1 MALRFLRDGYFV
13 GTVGIGT
20 ASPDAKL
27 DVRSTS
33 RTAPVVLKLGNGIIS
48 GDNGVIV
55 SQIRSYINNSNAA
68 ADELARIQVENGSG
82 SHDDGNLSFWTR
94 DGLNNVDA
102 AKQLQINGKG
112 VVELKKSGTAALPV
126 LVLGEDV
133 DTGFFRPSSNNI
145 ALSTTGVERIRVTSA
160 GNVGIGT
167 TSPGSPLSVVG
178 SYSSSDEIVE
188 IGGGTGINTDFKL
201 KIGAVDQ
208 DYIWFQSVKP
218 GDNYYDLVFNPTAG
232 NVGIGTT
239 SPGAKLN
246 VAGDVLIDSGEY
258 ISWGT
263 VGATSIE
270 GSTASNKL
278 QFRTSSTD
286 RMIINDTGVGIGTTS
301 PSQKLEV
308 STSNYNVSKFVGNT
322 DDGTGYVGAVVEIES
337 NNDARGRG
345 VYLTHRLSTDTTDSE
360 WYAGVPYTG
369 DGYSIGNAAYGTS
382 INSDTGPAHKDQSK
396 LFILESGNVGIG
408 TSSPGAKL
416 HLSGISQ
423 TGTQTP
429 FRIENDTSNT
439 KFQIKSISGDY
450 NLQFKNAGNTTRVFL
465 NSNGNSYFNGG
476 NVGIGTD
483 SPLYKLQVQGS
494 VALDVMPTHE
504 TEGSVRIGRY
514 DSNTSRYNDIKS
526 YVSSTAASNYLKFSV
541 HGGVENATVDVMT
554 LNGSGNAT
562 FSAQAFSVAT
572 SSGDASSTLTTKG
585 YVDGL
590 ITGATIYRGA
600 WQAGI
605 SATSSAATTASTT
618 LTVTAAILDADGG
631 TPALVGAVVTGAG
644 ITGIVK
650 VTSVTSSTVYVLDT
664 AITATATAYIFS
676 PIYGAPDLSG
686 VTETSGYYY
695 ICSEAG
701 SATPNG
707 ANSEPNTWAVGDW
720 CIYNDV
726 SGTGQWQKIDNSSV
740 LSGAGTG
747 QTVALWEGPSS
758 ITDSETL
765 GNAPITVSGNN
776 ATFAGTI
783 DSGNIFIDNSGTPQ
797 LKITDSGNAGG
808 GGASG
813 KIIYANTDGNAMG
826 LGYTEDLTATSDFI
840 ISSDAGSTYGGYLGL
855 AAAAIDDPSSI
866 ILDPKTYVYV
876 TKALGIG
883 TTSPS
888 ELLHISSTGDAVAI
902 IEADSN
908 NDNEDANP
916 KLTLKQDGAVV
927 VSSYAINGTV
937 DNAFTGALVNGAYI
951 ESSTSFQL
959 APGGALSTT
968 FLTDGKVGIGIDAP
982 VRTLHVNSGDLDVV
996 SLFESTDTLAKIE
1009 VKDDDTSSFIVSENN
1024 ESGFGP
1030 FGARATTGNLRI
1042 NNGTHNGGGVGY
1054 AAFGGTPTSG
1064 TKFRVFSSYDT
1075 SGDANMA
1082 GVTIDINPTG
1092 TTALTGDKTIR
1103 GLYVDIDSDAT
1114 GGDTSDELRI
1124 YGIDS
1129 SIIDTGD
1136 ADLVYSSYN
1145 FARSSMSVAGQQTT
1159 QLIGTRSNVQAYN
1172 TAGLI
1177 SSAMGTYSTAAATGA
1192 GDINAIYA
1200 GRYELAGGTT
1210 DITIPSGYAL
1220 YGRAEPGVG
1229 FTGTYNN
1236 IHAGYFEVESETGNT
1251 FTNSFGVKSIIDH
1264 NGGTMTNAYQFY
1276 GVSSGTIGTSW
1287 GVYSSGA
1294 AKHYLSGDVGIGTLT
1309 PGYKLDVSGSANND
1323 DIAIRINNTF
1333 DDNLATSNPTSA
1345 LWLSAASNN
1354 GYLRV
1359 HGAPANTAA
1368 KHQIDLGSTAGS
1380 SFLTFSPGAAERMR
1394 IATDGAIQFNDYGA
1408 GILVTDASGNI
1419 TAEGGTWN
1427 GPFLPLTAGSTEP
1440 LSDTLYGTGAT
1451 FGDTT
1456 VDVATVTIEGGQAGI
1471 LDIWRN
1477 GTNASYQAI
1486 RFRDDTNA
1494 NTEASIG
1501 WGPNNLRLN
1510 GTDYIVATT
1519 GGDERIRIDSS
1530 GNFGIGTST
1539 PTSLLEISQQL
1550 SAASTIDYPY
1560 TISSRDDANSINQA
1574 GGEGVGIKFR
1584 IAGNAGTTP
1593 GDSLVGASIA
1603 AIREMPGDTDSST
1616 GLGFFVTQNDETLD
1630 EALRIDH
1637 DRNIKFNA
1645 YGVGTL
1651 VSDTDGNITVSSGG
1665 GQGGPYLKDT
1675 TDTFT
1680 GSLTIVGD
1688 IRGSGQQLIL
1698 NAGESYNYATAQTSE
1713 LVYLNA
1719 EAGLQVNSSPD
1730 NWATGWAGRNTAFIN
1745 RADASSSLPGNLSI
1759 AAGSQLFL
1767 DGGGNTYISEDIA
1780 DRLRFFTGG
1789 AEFMR
1794 FTEDTAN
1801 LISFYQPS
1809 AFSGLVTAPT
1819 PANATDDNTLAT
1831 TAFVK
1836 NLIAELPAG
1845 LIYKGA
1851 WNADTNDPTLA
1862 AGGGEIKEGTT
1873 TTLTADKLIDSSGAF
1888 TTAPAVAVNDRVR
1901 VVTPAG
1907 PEFALVSSVDSATQL
1922 TLASD
1927 IVTATGEA
1935 YIVETPAFLEE
1946 GNYYIVSDDGTTD
1959 LNGITDWKVGDWVV
1973 ASSTN
1978 VWQKI
1983 DNSSVLDGSGTGGKI
1998 PIWEGAGD
2006 SITLGDSVITQ
2017 SAAGDL
2023 DVGGG
2028 ITADYFRTDLNTGDY
2043 SLITR
2048 SSAGNAPL
2056 YVQSADSN
2064 TNQPIAFFSYGD
2076 ASANAGTK
2084 VLSVAKDLSYFLN
2097 TNVGIGLATPT
2108 SKLHINQSVT
2118 NPDLDLPNSFAVE
2131 IDSNHSG
2138 SAATTGDR
2146 EQGGLYIDV
2155 DSSTTGGDT
2164 QDEHRLYGINNN
2176 VNHSGDSDL
2185 VYAISNRAEQNT
2197 TAGTTTNVIG
2207 SYSAAISDGGSG
2219 AVLTNITG
2227 AYGSV
2232 DMQDAT
2238 PVSNSY
2244 GGQFLNNTN
2253 ANRTGATTNSF
2264 GIKSEIQIGSTSAYT
2279 SLFAA
2284 HFSID
2289 SNAAYTATNSYLLYL
2304 DYAGSSLA
2312 TNTYAIYSVDDV
2324 KSYHRGDFGIGTAT
2338 PDAKLD
2344 VEAVTNPT
2352 IRLTNSTGSLGAAD
2366 VGTLEFFSKDAS
2378 TGASRVL
2385 SSIVCLNEA
2394 ASPSVPDGQLAFK
2407 TSLGGANAQPAT
2419 EKMRIDPIGQV
2430 GIGTISPDGKL
2441 EVTDDSSLS
2450 SYVTQY
2456 TDDADG
2462 AELVIRTAR
2471 GTQAVPVQYNTG
2483 DSAGRL
2489 LFQAYTSSGSFKD
2502 AASIESVME
2511 SGNANAYG
2519 GLRFNYLPAV
2529 SPYTL
2534 TEGMRLNMAG
2544 DVGIGG
2550 IDPSSKLQVDGGIQ
2564 MADDTDTAVA
2574 AKAGTMRYR
2583 TGTEYV
2589 EVTGVELVT
2598 NGGFD
2603 ADESWTLGSLWTISG
2618 GKANYTNTS
2627 TDKIYQAI
2635 ALTNAVTYRVKFT
2648 VSGVSGSSDASIWI
2662 GNSAGNTN
2670 YLGGTYKY
2678 YANGDFEEIFTMP
2691 SSQTTFTFYSRAA
2704 GSSFSLDNVT
2714 LMEVTEEDASY
2725 ADMCMQ
2731 TGASTYEW
2739 VNIVRNTY

>member
-1 MALRFLRDGYFV
+1 MALRFLNSGYFA
-13 GTVGIGT
+13 GSVGIGT
-20 ASPDAKL
+20 DSPLKKL
-27 DVRSTS
+27 SVSGGDIAVNN
-33 RTAPVVLKLGNGIIS
+33 GNGFIVGAATTGNTEIGRLSASS
-48 GDNGVIV
+48 G
-55 SQIRSYINNSNAA
+55 
-68 ADELARIQVENGSG
+68 
-82 SHDDGNLSFWTR
+82 
-94 DGLNNVDA
+94 
-102 AKQLQINGKG
+102 QLQILTESTRDIKFG
-112 VVELKKSGTAALPV
+112 
-126 LVLGEDV
+126 
-133 DTGFFRPSSNNI
+133 
-145 ALSTTGVERIRVTSA
+145 STTYGNIMFLEGTN
-160 GNVGIGT
+160 GNVGIGIE
-167 TSPGSPLSVVG
+167 SPTKTLNVEFNSSSVVPETG
-178 SYSSSDEIVE
+178 EGL
-188 IGGGTGINTDFKL
+188 GGGAAGTG
-201 KIGAVDQ
+201 
-208 DYIWFQSVKP
+208 
-218 GDNYYDLVFNPTAG
+218 
-232 NVGIGTT
+232 
-239 SPGAKLN
+239 
-246 VAGDVLIDSGEY
+246 VLLRNSNA
-258 ISWGT
+258 T
-263 VGATSIE
+263 VGTFANLDFRANNVDARIAVTYNATNNGDFHFILDNTTATPLTRLFIE
-270 GSTASNKL
+270 GET
-278 QFRTSSTD
+278 
-286 RMIINDTGVGIGTTS
+286 
-301 PSQKLEV
+301 
-308 STSNYNVSKFVGNT
+308 
-322 DDGTGYVGAVVEIES
+322 
-337 NNDARGRG
+337 
-345 VYLTHRLSTDTTDSE
+345 
-360 WYAGVPYTG
+360 
-369 DGYSIGNAAYGTS
+369 
-382 INSDTGPAHKDQSK
+382 
-396 LFILESGNVGIG
+396 GNVGIG
-408 TSSPGAKL
+408 TSSP
-416 HLSGISQ
+416 
-423 TGTQTP
+423 
-429 FRIENDTSNT
+429 
-439 KFQIKSISGDY
+439 
-450 NLQFKNAGNTTRVFL
+450 
-465 NSNGNSYFNGG
+465 
-476 NVGIGTD
+476 
-483 SPLYKLQVQGS
+483 
-494 VALDVMPTHE
+494 
-504 TEGSVRIGRY
+504 
-514 DSNTSRYNDIKS
+514 
-526 YVSSTAASNYLKFSV
+526 
-541 HGGVENATVDVMT
+541 
-554 LNGSGNAT
+554 
-562 FSAQAFSVAT
+562 
-572 SSGDASSTLTTKG
+572 
-585 YVDGL
+585 DG
-590 ITGATIYRGA
+590 
-600 WQAGI
+600 
-605 SATSSAATTASTT
+605 
-618 LTVTAAILDADGG
+618 
-631 TPALVGAVVTGAG
+631 
-644 ITGIVK
+644 
-650 VTSVTSSTVYVLDT
+650 
-664 AITATATAYIFS
+664 
-676 PIYGAPDLSG
+676 
-686 VTETSGYYY
+686 
-695 ICSEAG
+695 
-701 SATPNG
+701 
-707 ANSEPNTWAVGDW
+707 
-720 CIYNDV
+720 
-726 SGTGQWQKIDNSSV
+726 
-740 LSGAGTG
+740 
-747 QTVALWEGPSS
+747 
-758 ITDSETL
+758 
-765 GNAPITVSGNN
+765 
-776 ATFAGTI
+776 
-783 DSGNIFIDNSGTPQ
+783 
-797 LKITDSGNAGG
+797 
-808 GGASG
+808 
-813 KIIYANTDGNAMG
+813 
-826 LGYTEDLTATSDFI
+826 
-840 ISSDAGSTYGGYLGL
+840 
-855 AAAAIDDPSSI
+855 
-866 ILDPKTYVYV
+866 
-876 TKALGIG
+876 
-883 TTSPS
+883 
-888 ELLHISSTGDAVAI
+888 LLHISSTGDALAI

-916 KLTLKQDGAVV
+916 KLTLKQDGALVS
-927 VSSYAINGTV
+927 SSYAINGTV
-937 DNAFTGALVNGAYI
+937 DNAFTGAITNGAYI
-951 ESSTSFQL
+951 ESSGSFQL

-982 VRTLHVNSGDLDVV
+982 SRTLHVNSGTLDVV

-1009 VKDDDTSSFIVSENN
+1009 VKDDDTSSFIISEDN

-1030 FGARATTGNLRI
+1030 FGSLATTGNLRI

-1054 AAFGGTPTSG
+1054 AAFGGAPSSG
-1064 TKFRVFSSYDT
+1064 SKFRIISSYDT
-1075 SGDANMA
+1075 SGDANLS
-1082 GVTIDINPTG
+1082 GVSIDINATG
-1092 TTALTGDKTIR
+1092 TTALTADKTIR

-1114 GGDTSDELRI
+1114 GGNTSDELRL

-1177 SSAMGTYSTAAATGA
+1177 SSVMGTYSTVAATGA
-1192 GDINAIYA
+1192 GDITAIYA
-1200 GRYELAGGTT
+1200 GRYELISHTT
-1210 DITIPSGYAL
+1210 DITIPTGYAL
-1220 YGRAEPGVG
+1220 YGRAEPGTG
-1229 FTGTYNN
+1229 FTGTYDN
-1236 IHAGYFEVESETGNT
+1236 IHAGYFEVESEEGNT

-1276 GVSSGTIGTSW
+1276 GVSSGTIGTNW

-1294 AKHYLSGDVGIGTLT
+1294 AKHYLSGNVGVGMNA
-1309 PGYKLDVSGSANND
+1309 PDYRLDVAGSANNA
-1323 DIAIRINNTF
+1323 DIGIRINNTF
-1333 DDNLATSNPTSA
+1333 DDNDPASEPNAVLFIN
-1345 LWLSAASNN
+1345 AASNN

-1380 SFLTFSPGAAERMR
+1380 SFLTFSPGDAERMR

-1427 GPFLPLTAGSTEP
+1427 GPYLPLAGGTMTGDIDFVNNKDISMTDNAGAITRVMVLNASNSMYIGP
-1440 LSDTLYGTGAT
+1440 VDTYAGGSILYGAAAGVSFQRFFTGASERLRIGSNGNIAIGT
-1451 FGDTT
+1451 TATSYRLQVEQDNDGNLLSRFHNTAANGQGLLIRAGGVSSANRILQLASENDTKVMT
-1456 VDVATVTIEGGQAGI
+1456 VNS
-1471 LDIWRN
+1471 N
-1477 GTNASYQAI
+1477 G
-1486 RFRDDTNA
+1486 R
-1494 NTEASIG
+1494 
-1501 WGPNNLRLN
+1501 
-1510 GTDYIVATT
+1510 V
-1519 GGDERIRIDSS
+1519 
-1530 GNFGIGTST
+1530 GIGIAN

-1550 SAASTIDYPY
+1550 SAAATIDYPY
-1560 TISSRDDANSINQA
+1560 TISSRDDANSINQV

-1584 IAGNAGTTP
+1584 VAGNAATTP
-1593 GDSLVGASIA
+1593 GNSLVGASIA
-1603 AIREMPGDTDSST
+1603 AIRETETDDDSST

-1680 GSLTIVGD
+1680 GALTIVGD
-1688 IRGSGQQLIL
+1688 IRGNGQQLIL
-1698 NAGESYNYATAQTSE
+1698 NAGESYSYATGQTAE
-1713 LVYLNA
+1713 NVYVNA

-1730 NWATGWAGRNTAFIN
+1730 NWATGWAGRNAAYIN
-1745 RADASSSLPGNLSI
+1745 RADASSYLPGNLSI
-1759 AAGSQLFL
+1759 AAGSKLFL
-1767 DGGGNTYISEDIA
+1767 DGGGNTYIYQDIA
-1780 DRLRFFTGG
+1780 DRVRFFTGG

-1801 LISFYQPS
+1801 LISFFQPS

-1851 WNADTNDPTLA
+1851 WNADTNTPTLV
-1862 AGGGEIKEGTT
+1862 AGGGEIKEGAT
-1873 TTLTADKLIDSSGAF
+1873 TTLTTDKLIDSSGAF

-2097 TNVGIGLATPT
+2097 TNVGIGIATPT

-2118 NPDLDLPNSFAVE
+2118 NPDLDLPASFAVE

-2164 QDEHRLYGINNN
+2164 ANEHRLYGINNN
-2176 VNHSGDSDL
+2176 VSHSGDADL
-2185 VYAISNRAEQNT
+2185 VNAISNRAEQNT

-2227 AYGSV
+2227 VYGSV

-2253 ANRTGATTNSF
+2253 PNRTGATTNSF
-2264 GIKSEIQIGSTSAYT
+2264 GIRSEIQIGSTSAYT

-2289 SNAAYTATNSYLLYL
+2289 SNAAYTASNSYLLYL
-2304 DYAGSSLA
+2304 DYAGASLA
-2312 TNTYAIYSVDDV
+2312 TNTYAIYSADDV
-2324 KSYHRGDFGIGTAT
+2324 KSYHAGDFGIGTAT
-2338 PDAKLD
+2338 PDAKLEVVKD
-2344 VEAVTNPT
+2344 
-2352 IRLTNSTGSLGAAD
+2352 IDNSTD
-2366 VGTLEFFSKDAS
+2366 TGTDGNATQILHNGDAS
-2378 TGASRVL
+2378 GTAVLKLRGTGSNSGAIVFGGGVGASTDKFNIISRYNSTKILTAV
-2385 SSIVCLNEA
+2385 
-2394 ASPSVPDGQLAFK
+2394 
-2407 TSLGGANAQPAT
+2407 AN
-2419 EKMRIDPIGQV
+2419 GNV
-2430 GIGTISPDGKL
+2430 GIGTDSPDGKL

-2456 TDDADG
+2456 TNDADG

-2511 SGNANAYG
+2511 SGSANAYG
-2519 GLRFNYLPAV
+2519 GLRFNYMPTT
-2529 SPYTL
+2529 SPYVL
-2534 TEGMRLNMAG
+2534 TEGMRLKANG
-2544 DVGIGG
+2544 FVGIGSNNPLNRLHVKGSDQVLANFESTTNKAAISVSDDDTTAYISAENGRIGFGTAGQLSTSNLTILTSNNNVG
-2550 IDPSSKLQVDGGIQ
+2550 IGTTTPQSKLQVVGGIQ
-2564 MADDTDTAVA
+2564 MADDTADASVD
-2574 AKAGTMRYR
+2574 KVGTMRYR
-2583 TGTEYV
+2583 TATDEAVPVTGIELITNGNFATDTDWDWPGTSWAIAGGSANVASATSDPIYQTV
-2589 EVTGVELVT
+2589 SGFTAGNKYRVRFEVTAVT
-2598 NGGFD
+2598 NGYVRVYAYVGASGTFTNVFSSPELEIGFY
-2603 ADESWTLGSLWTISG
+2603 E
-2618 GKANYTNTS
+2618 
-2627 TDKIYQAI
+2627 
-2635 ALTNAVTYRVKFT
+2635 
-2648 VSGVSGSSDASIWI
+2648 GVFEF
-2662 GNSAGNTN
+2662 
-2670 YLGGTYKY
+2670 GGTNK
-2678 YANGDFEEIFTMP
+2678 ILR
-2691 SSQTTFTFYSRAA
+2691 FYGSTGSVGGFA
-2704 GSSFSLDNVT
+2704 GSIDNISVV
-2714 LMEVTEEDASY
+2714 EVTEEDASY

-2731 TGASTYEW
+2731 TGASTYKW

>member
-1 MALRFLRDGYFV
+1 MAL
-13 GTVGIGT
+13 
-20 ASPDAKL
+20 
-27 DVRSTS
+27 
-33 RTAPVVLKLGNGIIS
+33 
-48 GDNGVIV
+48 
-55 SQIRSYINNSNAA
+55 Q
-68 ADELARIQVENGSG
+68 
-82 SHDDGNLSFWTR
+82 
-94 DGLNNVDA
+94 
-102 AKQLQINGKG
+102 
-112 VVELKKSGTAALPV
+112 
-126 LVLGEDV
+126 
-133 DTGFFRPSSNNI
+133 
-145 ALSTTGVERIRVTSA
+145 
-160 GNVGIGT
+160 
-167 TSPGSPLSVVG
+167 
-178 SYSSSDEIVE
+178 
-188 IGGGTGINTDFKL
+188 
-201 KIGAVDQ
+201 
-208 DYIWFQSVKP
+208 
-218 GDNYYDLVFNPTAG
+218 
-232 NVGIGTT
+232 
-239 SPGAKLN
+239 
-246 VAGDVLIDSGEY
+246 
-258 ISWGT
+258 
-263 VGATSIE
+263 
-270 GSTASNKL
+270 
-278 QFRTSSTD
+278 
-286 RMIINDTGVGIGTTS
+286 
-301 PSQKLEV
+301 
-308 STSNYNVSKFVGNT
+308 
-322 DDGTGYVGAVVEIES
+322 
-337 NNDARGRG
+337 
-345 VYLTHRLSTDTTDSE
+345 
-360 WYAGVPYTG
+360 
-369 DGYSIGNAAYGTS
+369 
-382 INSDTGPAHKDQSK
+382 
-396 LFILESGNVGIG
+396 
-408 TSSPGAKL
+408 
-416 HLSGISQ
+416 
-423 TGTQTP
+423 
-429 FRIENDTSNT
+429 
-439 KFQIKSISGDY
+439 
-450 NLQFKNAGNTTRVFL
+450 FL
-465 NSNGNSYFNGG
+465 NSGYFAGK
-476 NVGIGTD
+476 VGIGTD
-483 SPLYKLQVQGS
+483 SP
-494 VALDVMPTHE
+494 
-504 TEGSVRIGRY
+504 
-514 DSNTSRYNDIKS
+514 
-526 YVSSTAASNYLKFSV
+526 
-541 HGGVENATVDVMT
+541 
-554 LNGSGNAT
+554 
-562 FSAQAFSVAT
+562 
-572 SSGDASSTLTTKG
+572 
-585 YVDGL
+585 DG
-590 ITGATIYRGA
+590 
-600 WQAGI
+600 
-605 SATSSAATTASTT
+605 
-618 LTVTAAILDADGG
+618 
-631 TPALVGAVVTGAG
+631 
-644 ITGIVK
+644 
-650 VTSVTSSTVYVLDT
+650 
-664 AITATATAYIFS
+664 
-676 PIYGAPDLSG
+676 
-686 VTETSGYYY
+686 
-695 ICSEAG
+695 
-701 SATPNG
+701 
-707 ANSEPNTWAVGDW
+707 
-720 CIYNDV
+720 
-726 SGTGQWQKIDNSSV
+726 
-740 LSGAGTG
+740 
-747 QTVALWEGPSS
+747 
-758 ITDSETL
+758 
-765 GNAPITVSGNN
+765 
-776 ATFAGTI
+776 
-783 DSGNIFIDNSGTPQ
+783 
-797 LKITDSGNAGG
+797 
-808 GGASG
+808 
-813 KIIYANTDGNAMG
+813 
-826 LGYTEDLTATSDFI
+826 
-840 ISSDAGSTYGGYLGL
+840 
-855 AAAAIDDPSSI
+855 
-866 ILDPKTYVYV
+866 
-876 TKALGIG
+876 
-883 TTSPS
+883 
-888 ELLHISSTGDAVAI
+888 LLHISSTGNALAI

-916 KLTLKQDGAVV
+916 KLTLKQDGALVA
-927 VSSYAINGTV
+927 SSYAINGTV
-937 DNAFTGALVNGAYI
+937 DNAFTGAITNGAYI

-982 VRTLHVNSGDLDVV
+982 VRTLHVNSGGDDNV
-996 SLFESTDTLAKIE
+996 SLFESTDTIAKIE
-1009 VKDDDTSSFIVSENN
+1009 VKDDDTSSFIISEDN

-1030 FGARATTGNLRI
+1030 FGSRSTTGNLRI

-1054 AAFGGTPTSG
+1054 AAFGGAPSSG
-1064 TKFRVFSSYDT
+1064 SKFRVFSSYNT
-1075 SGDANMA
+1075 SGDANLA

-1092 TTALTGDKTIR
+1092 TTALTADKTIR

-1114 GGDTSDELRI
+1114 GGNTSDELRL

-1136 ADLVYSSYN
+1136 ADLIYSSYN
-1145 FARSSMSVAGQQTT
+1145 YARSSMSVAGQQTT
-1159 QLIGTRSNVQAYN
+1159 QLTGTRSTVQAYN

-1177 SSAMGTYSTAAATGA
+1177 SGAMGTYSTAAATGA

-1200 GRYELAGGTT
+1200 GRFELTGGTT

-1220 YGRAEPGVG
+1220 YGRAEPGIG

-1236 IHAGYFEVESETGNT
+1236 IHAGYFEVESEAGNT

-1276 GVSSGTIGTSW
+1276 GVSSGTIGTNW

-1294 AKHYLSGDVGIGTLT
+1294 AKHYLSGNVGVGMNA
-1309 PGYKLDVSGSANND
+1309 PDYRLDVAGSANNA
-1323 DIAIRINNTF
+1323 DIGIRINNTF
-1333 DDNLATSNPTSA
+1333 DDNDPASEPNAVLFIN
-1345 LWLSAASNN
+1345 AASNN

-1501 WGPNNLRLN
+1501 WGSNQLRLN
-1510 GTDYIVATT
+1510 GTDTIVATT
-1519 GGDERIRIDSS
+1519 GGTEKFRITSAGKVGIKTTNPQDALDVDWDTEGVATDNSGIRVRAYRPHLNLIDRSS
-1530 GNFGIGTST
+1530 YTTSNGHNFQIKADSAKLQFNATSADNETFDLTRMVIDKDGQVGIGTIT

-1550 SAASTIDYPY
+1550 SAAATIDYPY
-1560 TISSRDDANSINQA
+1560 TISSRDDANSINQV

-1584 IAGNAGTTP
+1584 VAGNAATTP

-1603 AIREMPGDTDSST
+1603 AIRETGTDTDSST

-1645 YGVGTL
+1645 YGIGTL

-1680 GSLTIVGD
+1680 GALTIVGD
-1688 IRGSGQQLIL
+1688 IRGNGQQLIL

-1730 NWATGWAGRNTAFIN
+1730 NWATGWAGRNTAYIN
-1745 RADASSSLPGNLSI
+1745 RADASSYLPGDLSI

-1767 DGGGNTYISEDIA
+1767 DGGGNTYIFQDIA

-1801 LISFYQPS
+1801 LISFFQPS

-1851 WNADTNDPTLA
+1851 WNADTNTPTLV

-1873 TTLTADKLIDSSGAF
+1873 TTLTTDKLIDSSGTF

-1946 GNYYIVSDDGTTD
+1946 GNYYIVSDDGATD

-2023 DVGGG
+2023 DAGGG
-2028 ITADYFRTDLNTGDY
+2028 ITADYFRTDLNTSDY

-2056 YVQSADSN
+2056 YVQSADSS

-2097 TNVGIGLATPT
+2097 TNVGIGIATPT

-2164 QDEHRLYGINNN
+2164 ANEHRLYGINNN
-2176 VNHSGDSDL
+2176 VNHSGDADL
-2185 VYAISNRAEQNT
+2185 VYASSNRAEQNT
-2197 TAGTTTNVIG
+2197 TTGTTTNVIG
-2207 SYSAAISDGGSG
+2207 GYSAAISDGGSG

-2227 AYGSV
+2227 VYGSV

-2264 GIKSEIQIGSTSAYT
+2264 GIRSEIQIGSTSAYT

-2304 DYAGSSLA
+2304 DYAGASLA
-2312 TNTYAIYSVDDV
+2312 TNTYAIYSPDDV
-2324 KSYHRGDFGIGTAT
+2324 KSYHKGDFGIGTPT
-2338 PDAKLD
+2338 PDAKLEVVKD
-2344 VEAVTNPT
+2344 
-2352 IRLTNSTGSLGAAD
+2352 IDNSTD
-2366 VGTLEFFSKDAS
+2366 TGTDGNATQILHNGDAS
-2378 TGASRVL
+2378 GTAVLKLRGTGSNSGAIVFGGGVGASTDKFNIISRYNSTKILTAV
-2385 SSIVCLNEA
+2385 
-2394 ASPSVPDGQLAFK
+2394 
-2407 TSLGGANAQPAT
+2407 AN
-2419 EKMRIDPIGQV
+2419 GNV
-2430 GIGTISPDGKL
+2430 GIGTDSPDGKL

-2456 TDDADG
+2456 TNDADG

-2471 GTQAVPVQYNTG
+2471 GTQAVPIQYNTG

-2511 SGNANAYG
+2511 SGSANAYG
-2519 GLRFNYLPAV
+2519 GLRFNYMPTT
-2529 SPYTL
+2529 SPYVL
-2534 TEGMRLNMAG
+2534 TEGMRLKANG
-2544 DVGIGG
+2544 FVGIGSNNPVYRLHVKGSDQVLANFESTTNKAAISVRDDDTTAYISAENGTIGFGTDAQLSTANLTMLTSNNNVG
-2550 IDPSSKLQVDGGIQ
+2550 IGATSPQSKLQVAGGIQ
-2564 MADDTDTAVA
+2564 MADDTADAVVG
-2574 AKAGTMRYR
+2574 KVGTMRYR

-2589 EVTGVELVT
+2589 EVTGTELLPNLNLTNWTTIGSTTTVT
-2598 NGGFD
+2598 ASTFTTVTSAGGVRI
-2603 ADESWTLGSLWTISG
+2603 ANLLTVGQVYRMVISG
-2618 GKANYTNTS
+2618 TTTTTS
-2627 TDKIYQAI
+2627 NQI
-2635 ALTNAVTYRVKFT
+2635 N
-2648 VSGVSGSSDASIWI
+2648 
-2662 GNSAGNTN
+2662 N
-2670 YLGGTYKY
+2670 
-2678 YANGDFEEIFTMP
+2678 YANNSNYKTWSGAGAFDF
-2691 SSQTTFTFYSRAA
+2691 TFTFTATTDGGLYLRLWPGTAEIYSL
-2704 GSSFSLDNVT
+2704 SV
-2714 LMEVTEEDASY
+2714 MEVTEEDASY